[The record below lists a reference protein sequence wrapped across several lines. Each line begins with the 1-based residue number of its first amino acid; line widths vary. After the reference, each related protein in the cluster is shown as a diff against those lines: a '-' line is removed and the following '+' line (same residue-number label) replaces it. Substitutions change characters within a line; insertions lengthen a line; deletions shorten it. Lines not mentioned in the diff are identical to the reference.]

1 MNYDI
6 HNNINQR
13 EKYHY
18 LSAFIS
24 QIQAAA
30 YESYLKIPNF
40 NSYKEYFK
48 RKQTQLFHISKHVHS
63 ELRE

>member
-1 MNYDI
+1 MNYNI

-13 EKYHY
+13 EKYDY
-18 LSAFIS
+18 LPAFTS

-40 NSYKEYFK
+40 NSYKGTSRGNKHNYF
-48 RKQTQLFHISKHVHS
+48 T
-63 ELRE
+63 